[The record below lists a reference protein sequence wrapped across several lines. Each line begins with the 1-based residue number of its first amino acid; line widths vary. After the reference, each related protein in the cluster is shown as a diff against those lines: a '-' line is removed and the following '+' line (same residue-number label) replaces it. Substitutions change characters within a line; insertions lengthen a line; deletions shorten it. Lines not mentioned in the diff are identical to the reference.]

1 MPAFFGTG
9 SALKNFIDQPAGANT
24 TPAQRTAQLQ
34 TMYQEWPFFK
44 SFIDRT
50 ATAMEK
56 ADLQIAQ
63 QYAKLAPVQSQ
74 GVFEAIKN
82 EYELTKEMI
91 LSIKKSND
99 LMDHNPADAEILAV
113 KKPLTQA
120 AHAMQIGLLKAH
132 QQAGPEIQDRLV
144 EPIVMSMQAIASSN
158 RFG

>member
-1 MPAFFGTG
+1 
-9 SALKNFIDQPAGANT
+9 
-24 TPAQRTAQLQ
+24 
-34 TMYQEWPFFK
+34 
-44 SFIDRT
+44 
-50 ATAMEK
+50 
-56 ADLQIAQ
+56 
-63 QYAKLAPVQSQ
+63 
-74 GVFEAIKN
+74 
-82 EYELTKEMI
+82 MI
-91 LSIKKSND
+91 LSIKQSND